1 MGYYVYNIK
10 REIIWR
16 ETERERDDEKATWTG
31 KQGAFRGKPKQT
43 RSCLSY
49 CFYIEYIVVASR
61 NRRATYASKELGD
74 GRLPAWFS
82 TLFGMT

>member
-1 MGYYVYNIK
+1 ME
-10 REIIWR
+10 RDR
-16 ETERERDDEKATWTG
+16 EREMMRKPLGLESR
-31 KQGAFRGKPKQT
+31 GAFRGKPKQT

-49 CFYIEYIVVASR
+49 CFHIEYIVVASR
-61 NRRATYASKELGD
+61 NRCATYASKELGD